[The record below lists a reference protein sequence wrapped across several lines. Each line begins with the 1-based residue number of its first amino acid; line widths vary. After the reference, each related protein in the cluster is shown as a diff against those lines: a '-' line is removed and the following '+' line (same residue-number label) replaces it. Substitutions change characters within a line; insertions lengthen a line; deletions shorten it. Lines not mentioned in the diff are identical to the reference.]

1 MKVTKKILIALEL
14 LEANLL
20 KKRAPVIVSWLLTY
34 RCNQKCLY
42 CDSWKMK
49 TAEIKTKEI
58 LSLITEMK
66 HSGTQIL
73 HLTGGNP
80 LLRDDIGIIIE
91 HTKKNNIV
99 IDINSNGSL
108 VKEKIDQ
115 LIGLDLLTL
124 SFDGPEKIHD
134 FIRGNGSYKN
144 VMEAVEIAQKKKLK
158 LRFNTVLSKFNL
170 DKIEF
175 ILKKAKEFK
184 IPVSF
189 QPARLRTLAGL
200 EMNPVISEENA
211 YKKAINNLLL
221 EKKRNNYIINSIPG
235 LKHLCNWP
243 NPARIKCVNSLIICR
258 LQPNGDMNGCGRNY
272 MASENV
278 PNAIKLGFKNSFDKL
293 TYITCKECWC
303 ASFIELNYLFQ
314 FNLDTILNIIKINLL

>member
-1 MKVTKKILIALEL
+1 MKTTKKISIAFKL

-20 KKRAPVIVSWLLTY
+20 KKRSPVIVSWLLTY
-34 RCNQKCLY
+34 RCNQRCLY

-49 TAEIKTKEI
+49 TTEMETEKI

-66 HSGTQIL
+66 QSGTQVL

-80 LLRDDIGIIIE
+80 LLRDDIGTIIE
-91 HTKKNNIV
+91 HAKKNNVV

-108 VKEKIDQ
+108 VKEKINQ
-115 LIGLDLLTL
+115 LTGLDLLTL

-134 FIRGNGSYKN
+134 FIRGNGSYN
-144 VMEAVEIAQKKKLK
+144 NIMEAVEIAKKKKLK

-175 ILKKAKEFK
+175 ILNKAKEFK

-200 EMNPVISEENA
+200 EMNPVISEETD
-211 YKKAINNLLL
+211 YKRTINNLIL
-221 EKKRNNYIINSIPG
+221 EKKKNNYIVNSITG
-235 LKHLCNWP
+235 LKYLYNWP
-243 NPARIKCVNSLIICR
+243 NPTKIKCVNSLIICR
-258 LQPNGDMNGCGRNY
+258 LQPNGDMYGCGRNFII
-272 MASENV
+272 SKNV
-278 PNAIKLGFKNSFDKL
+278 PNVIELGFKNSFDKL
-293 TYITCKECWC
+293 NYITCKECWC